1 LDQVFVSRQVELEKL
16 DSLLA
21 LAIEGSGQ
29 ICFVTDEAGFGKTSL
44 TAEFARRAQL
54 RDEAIREAAE
64 ALARPATYK
73 KSDSLQLELAAYLDA
88 ATVYNISK
96 ASVAAASEVS
106 SAWS

>member
-1 LDQVFVSRQVELEKL
+1 MDQVFVSRQVELEKL

-29 ICFVTDEAGFGKTSL
+29 ICFVTGEAGFGKTSL

-64 ALARPATYK
+64 AAGTT
-73 KSDSLQLELAAYLDA
+73 SDVQKERFAA
-88 ATVYNISK
+88 N
-96 ASVAAASEVS
+96 
-106 SAWS
+106 